1 MFMFPGMFY
10 NLEKGVVFGTGD
22 LVWISDLNRK
32 RGTIWKQKQNMM

>member
-22 LVWISDLNRK
+22 LNRK